1 MHKIIMKLVSHTM
14 YLSSVAAIIG
24 LNGCLFFMGDAKKE
38 DNVSEEAAKKFKAY
52 LKARNE

>member
-1 MHKIIMKLVSHTM
+1 MKLVSHTM